1 MIQITSIF
9 KLLSDDT
16 RLRILLLLF
25 QKDLCV
31 CEISGILNVS
41 QPSVSKSLSKL
52 RDLNLVTDDRRE
64 KFVFYSLRKDNT
76 FLTHT
81 LNQILAQV
89 DEYPQILEDSIRLEN
104 KEAFLNQCC
113 PVFEQ

>member
-1 MIQITSIF
+1 MIQITNIF

-16 RLRILLLLF
+16 RLRIMLLLF

-52 RDLNLVTDDRRE
+52 RDLNLVTDERRE
-64 KFVFYSLRKDNT
+64 KFVFYSLKKDNV

-81 LNQILAQV
+81 LDQILAQA
-89 DEYPQILEDSIRLEN
+89 DEYPQFLEDSNRLEN
-104 KEAFLNQCC
+104 KDVFLNLCC